1 MVYIGKKYKFTPSGN
16 VGSYS
21 SFKCNSYTSAN
32 MPINVE
38 FSNNELYITING
50 LLDQFKSGPLNVTI
64 DFNGTSDF
72 APGSGRIT
80 LVPLQES
87 YVNLYD
93 STSKK
98 WNTYLIKVYDN
109 NNWRSCDAKVH
120 KKDGQIHK
128 WLKLGVY
135 DEEN

>member
-1 MVYIGKKYKFTPSGN
+1 
-16 VGSYS
+16 
-21 SFKCNSYTSAN
+21 

-64 DFNGTSDF
+64 YFNGTSDF
-72 APGSGRIT
+72 APGSGTIT
-80 LVPLQES
+80 LKPLKES
-87 YVNLYD
+87 YVNLYN

-135 DEEN
+135 DEES